1 MEGRFGLRYFPVQ
14 PSTQLVVILA
24 GRFAF
29 DSRALAKGFDP
40 ALKLGGTFGRL
51 LQLFNQ
57 RLQLSQFLLD
67 QFLDEQSLFWTHVL
81 ESDFVALTSRFSAA
95 VHLSSSSFQQALVSL
110 STS

>member
-1 MEGRFGLRYFPVQ
+1 MEGRFGLRYFPAQ
-14 PSTQLVVILA
+14 PSTQLVARLA

-29 DSRALAKGFDP
+29 DSLALAKGFDP
-40 ALKLGGTFGRL
+40 ALKLGGSFGRL
-51 LQLFNQ
+51 LQLFNR

-67 QFLDEQSLFWTHVL
+67 QFLDEQSLFWTCVL
-81 ESDFVALTSRFSAA
+81 ESDFVALTSCFSAA